1 MYTLYIAN
9 RNYSSWSLRPWL
21 LLETL
26 AIPFVEALQVFTPG
40 SNRAAFQAFSPGGTV
55 PCLVDGEVTVWESLA
70 IVEYLAERHGGV
82 WPEAP
87 AARAWARSAA
97 SEMHAGFSALRG
109 ICPMNCGIRV
119 RLHERPPALAQDL
132 ARIEALWLDGLDR
145 FGGPWLAGTRFTA
158 ADAFFAP
165 VAFRVQS
172 YALPLGPRASAYV
185 QQLLTLPGMMRW
197 YAAAL
202 TEPWREPQH
211 EAEAADVGVIEQ
223 DLRRP
228 PNSGTPSSG

>member
-1 MYTLYIAN
+1 VYTLYLAN

-26 AIPFVEALQVFTPG
+26 AIPYTEELKVFVAG
-40 SNRAAFQAFSPGGTV
+40 SNRTAFQAFSPGGTV

-70 IVEYLAERHGGV
+70 IVEYLAERHAGV

-87 AARAWARSAA
+87 VARAWARSAA
-97 SEMHAGFSALRG
+97 SEMHAGFAALRG

-119 RLHERPPALAQDL
+119 RLHDVPAALALDL
-132 ARIEALWLDGLDR
+132 ARVEALWLDGLDR
-145 FGGPWLAGTRFTA
+145 FGGPWLAGGRFTA
-158 ADAFFAP
+158 VDAFFAP

-172 YALPLGPRASAYV
+172 YGLALGPRASSYV
-185 QQLLTLPGMMRW
+185 QQLLALPGMTRW

-202 TEPWREPQH
+202 AEPWREPQH
-211 EAEAADVGVIEQ
+211 EAEAAAVGVIEQ
-223 DLRRP
+223 DLRWRP
-228 PNSGTPSSG
+228 SSGTP